1 MLMCPGAPRKIASTE
16 PVGCRPRR
24 LPQPKGGRDM
34 AKHRRPPTVG
44 RHRYGTPGLVHCRTH
59 EAVMLR
65 IRETRLPL
73 WSMLRWRGRHT
84 AVALT
89 RSGARPRP
97 AFALIFSL

>member
-1 MLMCPGAPRKIASTE
+1 
-16 PVGCRPRR
+16 
-24 LPQPKGGRDM
+24 M

-44 RHRYGTPGLVHCRTH
+44 RHRHGTPGLVHCRTH

-65 IRETRLPL
+65 IRETRLPF
-73 WSMLRWRGRHT
+73 WSVLRWRGRHT
-84 AVALT
+84 EVALT

>member
-1 MLMCPGAPRKIASTE
+1 
-16 PVGCRPRR
+16 
-24 LPQPKGGRDM
+24 M

-73 WSMLRWRGRHT
+73 LVRCCAGEVVHT

-89 RSGARPRP
+89 RSGARPRRR
-97 AFALIFSL
+97 SR

>member
-1 MLMCPGAPRKIASTE
+1 
-16 PVGCRPRR
+16 
-24 LPQPKGGRDM
+24 M

-65 IRETRLPL
+65 IRETRLPF

-89 RSGARPRP
+89 RSGARPRMYCSQSRSWQDL
-97 AFALIFSL
+97 AISMEVARSLRRQLPRT